1 MVSQSGDDTKS
12 KRTINTS
19 VFKSCKMTTSVSGP
33 MKKGKV
39 HKRIWVNGFI

>member
-33 MKKGKV
+33 MKEGKV
-39 HKRIWVNGFI
+39 HKRIWVNGLI